1 MGAPA
6 CGNSCRR
13 SHRDEWWAQMFLTG
27 LGTAVPATR
36 YFQADCWT
44 TLQSSESLQRLAPR
58 SQALLRKVLTGRN
71 GIETRHLSLANLD
84 EAFAVTPDI
93 LHQRFLENAPA
104 LATQAAVR
112 ALSDA
117 GLSADSVDALLV
129 ATCTGYLCPGLTSHV
144 AERLGLPSGVQFLDL
159 VGLGCGA
166 AVPTLRTAKA
176 LLDSGSA
183 RTVLSICVEVS
194 SAAFYLD
201 DDPGV
206 LISACLFGDGA
217 AAVISTAQPAAARR
231 SVRWTSTA
239 SRLVPAE
246 RDALRF
252 ETRHGLLR
260 NILTPR
266 VPCLAATH
274 ARGVLDEMLVSA
286 GLQREDLRG
295 WILHPGGRDVLSAL
309 QDSLVLS
316 ESDLRHSARILRE
329 HGNMSS
335 PCVLFALQAALAEN
349 SPGGWWWLSSF
360 GAGFSCHGAL
370 LEVG

>member
-1 MGAPA
+1 MVG
-6 CGNSCRR
+6 
-13 SHRDEWWAQMFLTG
+13 QMFLTG

-36 YFQADCWT
+36 YFQKDCWT
-44 TLQSSESLQRLAPR
+44 TLQASESLQRLSPR
-58 SQALLRKVLTGRN
+58 SQALLRKVLTGHN
-71 GIETRHLSLANLD
+71 GIETRHLSLANLQ

-104 LATQAAVR
+104 LATQAAAR

-117 GLSADSVDALLV
+117 GLSVDSVDALLV

-144 AERLGLPSGVQFLDL
+144 AERLGLPGNVQFLDL

-217 AAVISTAQPAAARR
+217 AAVISTAKPAAQRR
-231 SVRWTSTA
+231 PVRWISTD
-239 SRLVPAE
+239 SRLIPAE
-246 RDALRF
+246 REALRF

-266 VPCLAATH
+266 VPCLAASH
-274 ARGVLDEMLVSA
+274 ARSLLDTMLADA
-286 GLQREDLRG
+286 GLQQEDIRS
-295 WILHPGGRDVLSAL
+295 WILHPGGRDVLRAL
-309 QDSLVLS
+309 QDSLALS
-316 ESDLRHSARILRE
+316 EFDLRHSAKVLRE

-335 PCVLFALQAALAEN
+335 PCMLFALQNALAED
-349 SPGGWWWLSSF
+349 SPNGWWWLSSF